1 MEESCSP
8 GPESN
13 EWNTNNADYDLK
25 STSQVHLFSNNGTM
39 SSEQV
44 YSSDF
49 YPQLSHA
56 TERLAV
62 TDPLFMFTDNAE
74 QYYMSGSDIDEWSV
88 EKEQTELGQNYSHN
102 RSYISNASY
111 ERGLNLPIRMQH
123 PSQHRYNENL
133 MGYNQ
138 LSPTMQNSNYY
149 SQENQQA
156 TTRSNHNSEFQMPPS
171 RQALNAVDD
180 TQLYGSKNKF
190 LENSQHDSLSSE
202 SKSLVSQL
210 HHKVPKQPG
219 TYTTQQEFA
228 LDENPRKR
236 TFTKMDKNNMLGFQ
250 SITSSLSSFEEQTS
264 MPSSQHVQ
272 QEEINTPNI
281 NETKRKSHR
290 PREKEEK
297 YNNTMTALE
306 KAGILDI
313 TLQTAQLIKKNNTL
327 QKDID
332 MLEEIVRV
340 TKHLMS
346 EN

>member
-13 EWNTNNADYDLK
+13 EWNTNNSDYDLQ
-25 STSQVHLFSNNGTM
+25 STSQVHLFSNNGTI

-49 YPQLSHA
+49 YPQ
-56 TERLAV
+56 
-62 TDPLFMFTDNAE
+62 
-74 QYYMSGSDIDEWSV
+74 SDIDEWSV
-88 EKEQTELGQNYSHN
+88 EKEQTELQQNYSHN
-102 RSYISNASY
+102 RSYITNASY

-123 PSQHRYNENL
+123 PSQHRCDENL

-138 LSPTMQNSNYY
+138 LSPAMQNSNYY

-156 TTRSNHNSEFQMPPS
+156 TTQINHNSEFQMPS
-171 RQALNAVDD
+171 SQQSDLNAVDN
-180 TQLYGSKNKF
+180 TRLYCSKNKF

-202 SKSLVSQL
+202 SESLVNQL

-219 TYTTQQEFA
+219 TYTTPHKFA
-228 LDENPRKR
+228 LDKNSRKR
-236 TFTKMDKNNMLGFQ
+236 NFTRRDKNNILGSQ
-250 SITSSLSSFEEQTS
+250 SGTSSLSSFEEQTS

-272 QEEINTPNI
+272 QEEKNTPNT
-281 NETKRKSHR
+281 NESKRKIHR
-290 PREKEEK
+290 PMEKEKK

-306 KAGILDI
+306 RAGILDI
-313 TLQTAQLIKKNNTL
+313 TLQTAQLIKKNDTL

-340 TKHLMS
+340 TKHLIS